1 MPLQRDHGIPLIDA
15 ALPYATAGMRMNVT
29 DHAKPF
35 LAAVLPQGCMANS
48 VKLYRAPLVCI
59 RIKIVVTDEGRH
71 VVRCRIL
78 RREQKGSTLVAA
90 ATPVFQLNDEPTP
103 QQDRNRYLLRG
114 LIRGQRN
121 LRY

>member
-1 MPLQRDHGIPLIDA
+1 MHIPDHPEL
-15 ALPYATAGMRMNVT
+15 
-29 DHAKPF
+29 F
-35 LAAVLPQGCMANS
+35 LAAVFPQGSMANS
-48 VKLYRAPLVCI
+48 VKRYRAPLVCI

-90 ATPVFQLNDEPTP
+90 ATSVFQLNDEPTP

-114 LIRGQRN
+114 LIRGQGN